1 MYPQTETTTAS
12 NTGYLG
18 TQERSSTELVHSAT
32 TPRHIAA
39 STPGAAA
46 SSAPGAAASGA
57 AASSAPGA
65 GRSGRTDLPSQRSR
79 HRRQPSI
86 SLTQET
92 KFVFCQADEGYA
104 SMSSPCAAESD
115 DSPTTDDAALSP
127 VFTASPA
134 PSSRRIE
141 TVPTA
146 DTCDMISAQA
156 CMARR
161 KASIRFSEN
170 VRVYLLDSL
179 QSVDMG
185 DADVFEVPAG
195 EFDRRALLRQ
205 TGQDRLQA
213 RRAALAHNTNYSQLL
228 VTVGVLLVLGLGV
241 MLDLVMRRTE
251 SN

>member
-39 STPGAAA
+39 STP
-46 SSAPGAAASGA
+46 GA